1 MTLRL
6 LPAWTAAAVGAA
18 VVLAGC
24 TPLASDAEPSA
35 DASSLTDPTVSAVAT
50 APAGT
55 PDPCDVMT
63 LKTLNK
69 IVGLKMADGEFNSSL
84 SYEGRNICEW
94 RPHNEER
101 SEPRVQVEINWEY
114 PDPVRHRELAEAVF
128 GNTFTVKKTIK
139 GAEDAYALPSRRTIG
154 MGVGDYFVKV
164 SYIQPGRKEGKN
176 MTLEIAREVAASLN
190 PEAAEG

>member
-35 DASSLTDPTVSAVAT
+35 DASSLADPSLSAVAV

-55 PDPCDVMT
+55 PDPCEMIT
-63 LKTLNK
+63 LKKLNG
-69 IVGLKMADGEFNSSL
+69 IVDVKMADGEFNSSL

-94 RPHNEER
+94 RPKNEER

-114 PDPVRHRELAEAVF
+114 PDPEAHQAIAEGVF
-128 GNTFTVKKTIK
+128 GRTVKPGGKIK
-139 GAEDAYALPSRRTIG
+139 SADYAYALPGRRTIG

-164 SYIQPGRKEGKN
+164 SFIQPNRKGAPDI
-176 MTLEIAREVAASLN
+176 TLKLARAVSSTLAEEIGAA
-190 PEAAEG
+190 